1 MLADAREMREGR
13 SSQGLGMVR
22 TGRGAVLCIQLVSCI
37 CFSSSFL
44 KQYIY
49 PYSAGWLCSTFPFRA
64 TYSSVQ
70 GQSSAVD
77 TPPLLM
83 EEGIFSPFP
92 SPLPIV
98 VLKEVPHPV

>member
-13 SSQGLGMVR
+13 SSQGFGMVR
-22 TGRGAVLCIQLVSCI
+22 TGRGAVLCIQLVSCM

-49 PYSAGWLCSTFPFRA
+49 PYSVGWLCSTFPFRA

-70 GQSSAVD
+70 GQPSVVD
-77 TPPLLM
+77 TRPHLM
-83 EEGIFSPFP
+83 EEDIFSPF
-92 SPLPIV
+92 SSSLPIV
-98 VLKEVPHPV
+98 VLKEVPHSV